1 MSAADDLR
9 KAQEALNDPKFK
21 GPYLFEKKQY
31 SLTGLR
37 DELIPVLE
45 GRKAAEEKQAQETV
59 RGFAAFNANVRRLE
73 KQVKELQDIVNRDRN
88 AFAKGKVSEAELSK
102 SEKKLADAQL
112 RLESLTTR
120 EAAPTGRTAV
130 TTTQPTTTTAQPTG
144 TATVGATTTTTP
156 ATSGTSTGAAGGGK
170 KGGKKASDTAI
181 TTSWEETFKQKFPQ
195 YAYLLDVNV
204 FGQDMSDLLRRA
216 VTEKWYDSDQ
226 LETLMSQGVSGTNYY
241 RNTTTNQ
248 QAFDKLTPANRQQL
262 IDQKMIALRDTF
274 GNLQFSEK
282 QLMEIATK
290 ASRDGKEGKAL
301 ELFVYQQALA
311 TTPGATGFVAATPA
325 SRVLSSAE
333 ADRIRAIGRDYGVR
347 LSDQEVQDVL
357 TGRKSEDDLRQSYKL
372 VARKLYKGAEE
383 DIDAGLTIQQIFAP
397 YRQYAAAILEKS
409 PNQIDFIDQNGVP
422 TVYADALQGQEG
434 PLSLG
439 QWVQKLKSDPKYGYQ
454 YTSQAN
460 AEVSGMVSTLEKAF
474 GFRK

>member
-1 MSAADDLR
+1 M
-9 KAQEALNDPKFK
+9 
-21 GPYLFEKKQY
+21 
-31 SLTGLR
+31 
-37 DELIPVLE
+37 
-45 GRKAAEEKQAQETV
+45 
-59 RGFAAFNANVRRLE
+59 
-73 KQVKELQDIVNRDRN
+73 
-88 AFAKGKVSEAELSK
+88 AKNSN
-102 SEKKLADAQL
+102 
-112 RLESLTTR
+112 
-120 EAAPTGRTAV
+120 
-130 TTTQPTTTTAQPTG
+130 
-144 TATVGATTTTTP
+144 
-156 ATSGTSTGAAGGGK
+156 K
-170 KGGKKASDTAI
+170 KGAKKDASKVA
-181 TTSWEETFKQKFPQ
+181 WEETFKQKFPQ

-333 ADRIRAIGRDYGVR
+333 ADRIRGIGRDYGVR